1 MLFEIMVDLLNK
13 AMEENEIIIVM
24 EEYWCANFI
33 EAVAF
38 ENNIDIS
45 ADENI
50 STLVR
55 LIDWLME

>member
-1 MLFEIMVDLLNK
+1 MLFEIMVNLLNK
-13 AMEENEIIIVM
+13 AIEENKIIIVM
-24 EEYWCANFI
+24 EEYWCANLI

-50 STLVR
+50 SVLVR

>member
-1 MLFEIMVDLLNK
+1 MLFEIMMNLLNK
-13 AMEENEIIIVM
+13 TIEENKIIIVM
-24 EEYWCANFI
+24 EQYWCANLI

-50 STLVR
+50 DVLMR

>member
-13 AMEENEIIIVM
+13 AMKENKIIIVM

-50 STLVR
+50 GVLVR

>member
-13 AMEENEIIIVM
+13 AIEENKIIIVM
-24 EEYWCANFI
+24 EEYWCANLI

-50 STLVR
+50 GVLVR

>member
-1 MLFEIMVDLLNK
+1 MLFEIMMDLLNK
-13 AMEENEIIIVM
+13 AIEENKIIIVM
-24 EEYWCANFI
+24 EEYWCANLI

-50 STLVR
+50 DVLVQ

>member
-1 MLFEIMVDLLNK
+1 MLFEIMMGLLNK
-13 AMEENEIIIVM
+13 AIEENKIIIVM
-24 EEYWCANFI
+24 EEYWCANLI
-33 EAVAF
+33 ESVAF

-50 STLVR
+50 GVLVR

>member
-1 MLFEIMVDLLNK
+1 MLFEIMVNLLNK
-13 AMEENEIIIVM
+13 AIEEKKIIIVM
-24 EEYWCANFI
+24 EEYWCANLI
-33 EAVAF
+33 VAVAF

-50 STLVR
+50 GVLVR

>member
-1 MLFEIMVDLLNK
+1 MLFEIMVSLLNK
-13 AMEENEIIIVM
+13 AIEENKIIIVM
-24 EEYWCANFI
+24 EEYWCANLI

-50 STLVR
+50 GVLVR

>member
-1 MLFEIMVDLLNK
+1 
-13 AMEENEIIIVM
+13 MEENKIIIVM

-50 STLVR
+50 SVLVR

>member
-1 MLFEIMVDLLNK
+1 MLFEIMVNLLNK
-13 AMEENEIIIVM
+13 AIEENKIIIVM
-24 EEYWCANFI
+24 EEYWCANLI

-50 STLVR
+50 GVLVR

>member
-1 MLFEIMVDLLNK
+1 MVDLLNK
-13 AMEENEIIIVM
+13 AIEENKIIIVM
-24 EEYWCANFI
+24 EEYWCANLI

-50 STLVR
+50 GVLVR

>member
-1 MLFEIMVDLLNK
+1 MLFEIMKNLLNK
-13 AMEENEIIIVM
+13 TIEENKIIIVM
-24 EEYWCANFI
+24 EEYWCANLI

-50 STLVR
+50 DVLVQ